1 MHAVPHAETDS
12 ELISGVSVFFR
23 IVFAE
28 THAQTN
34 SYSKRRKKKKTQACS
49 LEFALRTILKE
60 PEWIK
65 PRQISQGLE

>member
-1 MHAVPHAETDS
+1 MHAVPHAETNS

>member
-34 SYSKRRKKKKTQACS
+34 SYSKKKKKKKKRHKPVPSNS
-49 LEFALRTILKE
+49 LSG
-60 PEWIK
+60 PY
-65 PRQISQGLE
+65 